1 MYYWEPIYCNQKC
14 ACFEQGQIL
23 LVPFHVTNRDPSLSV
38 NDRELTLANAG
49 PVFSKYRPVVVFRK
63 FQTQM
68 ECLPFYTNKGK
79 GVTRKT
85 DEEKEEWIPVVE
97 ASGADSPGAL
107 TWSVYGRGQVKKNSH
122 LHITESVTVEY
133 TENVRWLGKMTQSS
147 FEHLQKLRAEQ
158 ESAVEERRWGM
169 SEM

>member
-97 ASGADSPGAL
+97 ASGADSPGD
-107 TWSVYGRGQVKKNSH
+107 